1 MQIQESMCYNWIE
14 SMHPELKSFNEAIY
28 KKTWTNEIKLKKSM
42 HMTQMWWEG
51 IYLFVNKKK
60 LFFDGSFNINNI
72 PIKSIKKEEKK
83 KGFRGNLGND
93 RTNVTKALR
102 NTSLFLTIVFY
113 TLFLL
118 TGMWFIK
125 NGTVMRKLSM
135 HMVLILSFGFLL
147 SVITNHSP
155 CNKRRYE

>member
-1 MQIQESMCYNWIE
+1 
-14 SMHPELKSFNEAIY
+14 
-28 KKTWTNEIKLKKSM
+28 M

-51 IYLFVNKKK
+51 IYLFVNKKNCS
-60 LFFDGSFNINNI
+60 LMAVLTLTIFQSN
-72 PIKSIKKEEKK
+72 PLKKKKK

-118 TGMWFIK
+118 TGM
-125 NGTVMRKLSM
+125 
-135 HMVLILSFGFLL
+135 
-147 SVITNHSP
+147 
-155 CNKRRYE
+155 

>member
-1 MQIQESMCYNWIE
+1 
-14 SMHPELKSFNEAIY
+14 MHPELKSFNEAIY
-28 KKTWTNEIKLKKSM
+28 KKTWTNEIKFKKSM

-51 IYLFVNKKK
+51 IYLFVNKKNCS
-60 LFFDGSFNINNI
+60 LMGVLTLTILYSNQIHL
-72 PIKSIKKEEKK
+72 KKRKK

-113 TLFLL
+113 FLFLL

>member
-51 IYLFVNKKK
+51 IYLFVNKKNCS
-60 LFFDGSFNINNI
+60 LMAVLTLTIFQSN
-72 PIKSIKKEEKK
+72 PLKKKKK